1 MSSLYTYI
9 PLLFALYMF
18 TKHLFN
24 KLRNLPPSPILN
36 LPILGHLYLLRKP
49 IHRCLAKISD
59 SYGPILLL
67 QFGSRRVLVVS
78 SPSAAEECL
87 NKNDIIFANRPSIT
101 ASSDNTS
108 LASVTYGGH
117 WRILRKLSSM
127 EMLSTHRLQMLQDI
141 RFDEVKAMIKRLYRI
156 SETKQAVDMKIMFFE
171 LIAIVMMRM
180 IAGKRYYC
188 ENVVEVEEAK
198 KIREITIEVSRI
210 IGASNMEYYLPV
222 LKLLGV
228 GGAKKKPMILQFLQ
242 ELVEECK
249 GSANGGSNNLDNSGT
264 NKTMI
269 EVLLTLQEKEP
280 EYYTDGII
288 RSLMLVLLT
297 AGTETSAATMEWA
310 LSLLLNNPEVLKKA
324 QTEIDNLVGDERLLE
339 ESDIINLPYL
349 RCIINE
355 TMRMYPPAPLLVPH
369 QSSEECFVG
378 GYRIPRGTMLL
389 VNLWAIQ
396 NDPKIWMD
404 PRKFKPER
412 FEGLGGTRDGFKLMP
427 YGFGRRGCP
436 GETLAS
442 RIVGLALGSVIQ
454 CFDWEKVGKEMVDM
468 TEGTGISLSKGRPVM
483 AKCCPRPIATK
494 LFSP

>member
-1 MSSLYTYI
+1 MGF
-9 PLLFALYMF
+9 PVALGDGV
-18 TKHLFN
+18 
-24 KLRNLPPSPILN
+24 RR
-36 LPILGHLYLLRKP
+36 LGIRERSGGKVVACHCPWMAIGDWGLG
-49 IHRCLAKISD
+49 CLAKISD

-87 NKNDIIFANRPSIT
+87 NKNDIIFANRPHIT
-101 ASSDNTS
+101 ASNDNTS
-108 LASVTYGGH
+108 LASVSYGGH

-127 EMLSTHRLQMLQDI
+127 EMLSTHRLQMLEDI

-171 LIAIVMMRM
+171 LIMIVMMRM
-180 IAGKRYYC
+180 IAGKRNWLK
-188 ENVVEVEEAK
+188 NV
-198 KIREITIEVSRI
+198 
-210 IGASNMEYYLPV
+210 N
-222 LKLLGV
+222 
-228 GGAKKKPMILQFLQ
+228 
-242 ELVEECK
+242 CK
-249 GSANGGSNNLDNSGT
+249 GSANGGSNNLDKAGT

-288 RSLMLVLLT
+288 RSLVLVLL
-297 AGTETSAATMEWA
+297 AGGTETSATTMEWA

-355 TMRMYPPAPLLVPH
+355 TMRMYPPAPLLIPH

-378 GYRIPRGTMLL
+378 GYRIPTGTMLL

-436 GETLAS
+436 GEALAS
-442 RIVGLALGSVIQ
+442 RIIRLALGSVIQ
-454 CFDWEKVGKEMVDM
+454 CFDWENVGKEMVDM
-468 TEGTGISLSKGRPVM
+468 TEGTGISLSKARPLM
-483 AKCCPRPIATK
+483 AKCFRRPIATK